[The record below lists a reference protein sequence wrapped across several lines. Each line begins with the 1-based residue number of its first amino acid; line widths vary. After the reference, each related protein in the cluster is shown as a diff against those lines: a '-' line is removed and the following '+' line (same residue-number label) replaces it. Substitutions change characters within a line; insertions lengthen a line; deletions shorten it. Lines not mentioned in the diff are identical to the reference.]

1 MTRLNTH
8 DQADLLFGDAQP
20 IADYLGVSLKTVKRW
35 QSGAPMP
42 TAAFKLMQVRY
53 GDLSGLLGADWEG
66 FTFGRK
72 LDDPKLYLPGWRG
85 GFEPYAI
92 RAMFF
97 QVQQVRAL
105 QAEIREAKRRE
116 EILET
121 DIAHALNQA
130 AQYRRLLM
138 LESLMGMLLERIT
151 V

>member
-1 MTRLNTH
+1 MTQLNTH

-20 IADYLGVSLKTVKRW
+20 IADYLGVSLKTVQRW
-35 QSGAPMP
+35 KSGAKMP
-42 TAAFKLMQVRY
+42 TAALKLMQVRY
-53 GDLSGLLGADWEG
+53 GDLSGLLGKDWEG
-66 FTFGRK
+66 FNFGTR
-72 LDDPKLYLPGWRG
+72 LDDPKLYLPCWRG

-121 DIAHALNQA
+121 DIALALNQA

-138 LESLMGMLLERIT
+138 LESHMGMMLERIT

>member
-1 MTRLNTH
+1 M
-8 DQADLLFGDAQP
+8 GDE
-20 IADYLGVSLKTVKRW
+20 
-35 QSGAPMP
+35 
-42 TAAFKLMQVRY
+42 
-53 GDLSGLLGADWEG
+53 WEG
-66 FTFGRK
+66 FTFGRQ
-72 LDDPKLYLPGWRG
+72 LNDPKLYLPGWRG

-121 DIAHALNQA
+121 DIARAINQA

-138 LESLMGMLLERIT
+138 LESHMGMMLERIT
-151 V
+151 I

>member
-1 MTRLNTH
+1 MTQLNPN
-8 DQADLLFGDAQP
+8 DQANLLFGDAQP
-20 IADYLGVSLKTVKRW
+20 IADYLGVSIKTVKRW
-35 QSGAPMP
+35 KSGIPMP
-42 TAAFKLMQVRY
+42 TAAFKLMQVRF
-53 GDLSGLLGADWEG
+53 GDLSGLLGAEWEG
-66 FTFGRK
+66 FTFGRQ

-105 QAEIREAKRRE
+105 EAQIREAKRRE

-121 DIAHALNQA
+121 DKADALNQA
-130 AQYRRLLM
+130 AQYPRLLM
-138 LESLMGMLLERIT
+138 LESHMEMMLERIS

>member
-1 MTRLNTH
+1 MAQLNTH
-8 DQADLLFGDAQP
+8 DQNDLLHGDP
-20 IADYLGVSLKTVKRW
+20 RPLADYLGVSTRTVKRW
-35 QSGAPMP
+35 QAGEPMP
-42 TAAFKLMQVRY
+42 TAAFKLLQVRY

-66 FTFGRK
+66 FTFGRQ

-105 QAEIREAKRRE
+105 QAEIRESKRRE

-121 DIAHALNQA
+121 DIAQALNQA

-138 LESLMGMLLERIT
+138 LESHMGMMLERIAA
-151 V
+151 